1 MKKLIVMLT
10 ALFMVAMSCVAFATD
25 LSGNTITADG
35 YGQLGQAAP
44 MGYRA
49 AVLDAQ
55 RNLLEQVKG
64 AQITADTTVENMV
77 TTSDVVRSRVTGL
90 VRGAQIVVKEK
101 TADGYHVVLEMPVYG
116 AGSLAESVMP
126 QTTQQYY
133 GSIVPVQAQPSGPAT
148 GTYTGVIIDCSGMG
162 LSTAMA
168 PAIFTPDHQVVYGLE
183 SFSRS
188 EAVNRGYVGYSK
200 SPYTGVER
208 AGANPLIIRAIAIDR
223 YVSPVVSAAD
233 AGRILAESQVTG
245 FLAKGNVVFVR

>member
-44 MGYRA
+44 LGYRA

-101 TADGYHVVLEMPVYG
+101 TPK
-116 AGSLAESVMP
+116 
-126 QTTQQYY
+126 
-133 GSIVPVQAQPSGPAT
+133 
-148 GTYTGVIIDCSGMG
+148 
-162 LSTAMA
+162 
-168 PAIFTPDHQVVYGLE
+168 
-183 SFSRS
+183 R
-188 EAVNRGYVGYSK
+188 RKK
-200 SPYTGVER
+200 S
-208 AGANPLIIRAIAIDR
+208 
-223 YVSPVVSAAD
+223 
-233 AGRILAESQVTG
+233 
-245 FLAKGNVVFVR
+245 